1 MYGELFGLTTA
12 WSWSIS
18 NIYTK
23 QLTYRLNP
31 IRIVIAYALIYTL
44 LALVVAFFMGR
55 LGGIF
60 KLPFYDVAYL
70 TLGATLVFA
79 GNFTV
84 FRAYSI
90 GGGVGYTVTVLT
102 SVFIFTTAIVGT
114 IFLNESMS
122 ALQISGGVMIII
134 GIFIAYIKLSISSL
148 TIKTISLNS
157 LKGSAFTF
165 AILTGFLWSLSLI
178 FCTQGLTE
186 TDPITGAAISGVI
199 PNCVFILACI
209 FNSNI
214 RPFPVERKYA
224 RKVFMGGL
232 LYGVGLIT
240 AMASLDWAGVGL
252 TAILISSTPVFSIPL
267 GIWLLKER
275 HSKQGMAG
283 LIIAIIGII
292 IVVA

>member
-1 MYGELFGLTTA
+1 M
-12 WSWSIS
+12 
-18 NIYTK
+18 K
-23 QLTYRLNP
+23 K
-31 IRIVIAYALIYTL
+31 ALILIGVLIL
-44 LALVVAFFMGR
+44 LAAL
-55 LGGIF
+55 
-60 KLPFYDVAYL
+60 YWSD
-70 TLGATLVFA
+70 
-79 GNFTV
+79 
-84 FRAYSI
+84 S
-90 GGGVGYTVTVLT
+90 
-102 SVFIFTTAIVGT
+102 
-114 IFLNESMS
+114 ESEAPLKPS
-122 ALQISGGVMIII
+122 
-134 GIFIAYIKLSISSL
+134 FKLSISSL

-252 TAILISSTPVFSIPL
+252 TAILISSTPVFTIPL